1 MTPKERVL
9 TAARHK
15 EPDRVPLFYRDV
27 PEVEERLKRDLDL
40 KDREAL
46 LRYFAIDFR
55 WVGPRYVGPPRK
67 DEGTG
72 NIRDLW
78 GVEYKYVTAGVG
90 AYWEPV
96 AFPLLE
102 VHDPAALEDY
112 PWPRVDWF
120 DFSELDTQLAEYRD
134 YAIMTA
140 PGDASPGVFA
150 VVQNLLGMERA
161 LIDMLLNP
169 EFYQR
174 LIDKIME
181 FQLPFLEKL
190 FTEARG
196 RIDFLRIGDDF
207 GGQQGLLF
215 SPELWRRFMQPALRA
230 VSALAKRHGALYYH
244 HSCGAI
250 HELVPLFIETG
261 VDVLDPLQVKAQ
273 GMEPTKLKAEF
284 GRRICFSGGVDEQE
298 LLIRG
303 TPEEV
308 REGVRSLLGTMAFG
322 GGFFV
327 GPTHNFQCDIPT
339 ENIVAMYETAR
350 SWKYY

>member
-1 MTPKERVL
+1 M

-27 PEVEERLKRDLDL
+27 PEIEERLKRDLDL
-40 KDREAL
+40 KDREAIL
-46 LRYFAIDFR
+46 QYFAIDFR
-55 WVGPRYVGPPRK
+55 WVEPRYVGPPRR

-96 AFPLLE
+96 GIPLLE

-112 PWPRVDWF
+112 RWPRVDWF
-120 DFSELDTQLAEYRD
+120 DFSGLDTQLAEYRD

-140 PGDASPGVFA
+140 PGDASPNLLLTI
-150 VVQNLLGMERA
+150 QNLLGMERA
-161 LIDMLLNP
+161 LMDMLLNP

-174 LIDKIME
+174 LIDKIVK
-181 FQLPFLEKL
+181 FQLAFLERL

-207 GGQQGLLF
+207 GSQQGLLF
-215 SPELWRRFMQPALRA
+215 SRELWRRFMQPALRA
-230 VSALAKRHGALYYH
+230 MDAIAKRHGALYYH

-250 HELVPLFIETG
+250 RELIPLLIETG
-261 VDVLDPLQVKAQ
+261 VDVLDPVQVKAN
-273 GMEPTKLKAEF
+273 GMDPAKLKAEF
-284 GRRICFSGGVDEQE
+284 GRQVSFSGGVDEQE
-298 LLIRG
+298 LLSRG
-303 TPEEV
+303 TPHEV
-308 REGVRSLLGTMAFG
+308 REGVRSLLDVMAPG

-339 ENIVAMYETAR
+339 ENIVTLYEVAKT
-350 SWKYY
+350 WKY